1 MSAPLKLAAFAAG
14 LVALF
19 GVATLAG
26 AAIDPERDDAP
37 EPAHVA
43 EAGHGGETPAGEAG
57 AHGDDEPGPGD
68 AHGEQSATGHGDDH
82 GAQNGADAVRGL
94 ASAENGLRLAVETPE
109 LRRGARERLAFR
121 IVGAD
126 GATVRDFD
134 LTHERRLHLIVV
146 RRDLSG
152 FQHLHPAM
160 AADGTWSTEL
170 TLPQAGSYRLFADF
184 ARDGEA
190 ATLASDLRVDG
201 DADLLPLPAPTA
213 HARSDGGD
221 AVTLSDAAGHG
232 HGGDDAA
239 AGADNAPQ
247 PARAGV
253 EQTLRFA
260 IERDGAPVRL
270 QPYLGAD
277 GHLVALREGDLA
289 FLHVHPTGAGPAF
302 ATTFPTA
309 GRYRLFLQYK
319 VAGRVET
326 VAFTREV
333 ER

>member
-14 LVALF
+14 LAALF

-37 EPAHVA
+37 APAHVA
-43 EAGHGGETPAGEAG
+43 EGGHGGEAPTDAAD
-57 AHGDDEPGPGD
+57 AHGGTSTSAAD
-68 AHGEQSATGHGDDH
+68 AHGEQRATGHGDDH
-82 GAQNGADAVRGL
+82 GAQSAADPVRGL
-94 ASAENGLRLAVETPE
+94 SSAENGLRLVVETPE
-109 LRRGARERLAFR
+109 LRRGVRERLAFR

-134 LTHERRLHLIVV
+134 LAHERRLHLIVV
-146 RRDLSG
+146 RRDLTG

-160 AADGTWSTEL
+160 AADGTWSTDL

-221 AVTLSDAAGHG
+221 AVTLSDAAGHA
-232 HGGDDAA
+232 HGDDDAA
-239 AGADNAPQ
+239 AAATAPQ

-260 IERDGAPVRL
+260 IERDGAPVEL
-270 QPYLGAD
+270 EPYLGAD

-309 GRYRLFLQYK
+309 GRYRLYLQYK

-333 ER
+333 TR